1 MSQYGTGYGASGSD
15 GGGPEYDTHGRYGGY
30 GRDGEYRTQA
40 GQDDYQD
47 HAAIR
52 LAADH
57 AADHAAGF
65 GGSRRG
71 APVVTFENVSK
82 HYGRLRAVDGLT
94 LDLRAGETVALLGP
108 NGAGKSTSLDMLLAL
123 RKPTSGKIKMFGSD
137 PYHAVKSG
145 QVGAMLQSGGLM
157 PEVTVRELVT
167 LVTGLHP
174 RPVPVDTTLRRAG
187 VAQIAEQRVD
197 RLSGGQ
203 TQRVRFALA
212 ITGESELLV
221 LDEPTTA
228 MDVET
233 RQRFWANMK
242 AEAAEGRTIL
252 FATHY
257 LEEADQ
263 AADRILVINRGRLLA
278 DGTPAEIKARAGA
291 KQLSFRLGGVDE
303 PFLLGLP
310 GLVSLEIRND
320 VVHIQSR
327 DSDATLY
334 ALLDA
339 GYRPKEVEIG
349 SLGLEQ
355 AFIAITAEDDRSN
368 AAEPVAGETAS

>member
-1 MSQYGTGYGASGSD
+1 MSHSGTG
-15 GGGPEYDTHGRYGGY
+15 
-30 GRDGEYRTQA
+30 
-40 GQDDYQD
+40 
-47 HAAIR
+47 
-52 LAADH
+52 
-57 AADHAAGF
+57 
-65 GGSRRG
+65 
-71 APVVTFENVSK
+71 PVVSFDNVSK
-82 HYGRLRAVDGLT
+82 HYGSLKAVDGLS
-94 LDLRAGETVALLGP
+94 LELRGGETVALLGP

-123 RKPTSGKIKMFGSD
+123 RKPTSGTITMFGRD
-137 PYHAVKSG
+137 PYHAVRAG
-145 QVGAMLQSGGLM
+145 EVGAMLQSGGLM

-174 RPVPVDTTLRRAG
+174 RPVPIATTMRRAG
-187 VAQIAEQRVD
+187 IADIADQRVD

-212 ITGESELLV
+212 IVGECPLIV
-221 LDEPTTA
+221 LDEPTAA

-233 RQRFWANMK
+233 RRMFWASMK
-242 AEAAEGRTIL
+242 EEVAEGKTLL

-263 AADRILVINRGRLLA
+263 AADRVLVINRGRLLA

-291 KQLSFRLGGVDE
+291 KQVSFRLGNVAE

-310 GLVSLEIRND
+310 GIVSLD
-320 VVHIQSR
+320 VRGDIVHIQTS

-339 GYRPKEVEIG
+339 GYRPRELEIG

-355 AFIAITAEDDRSN
+355 AFLAITAEDDRVN
-368 AAEPVAGETAS
+368 TAA

>member
-1 MSQYGTGYGASGSD
+1 MSHTGTG
-15 GGGPEYDTHGRYGGY
+15 
-30 GRDGEYRTQA
+30 
-40 GQDDYQD
+40 
-47 HAAIR
+47 
-52 LAADH
+52 
-57 AADHAAGF
+57 
-65 GGSRRG
+65 
-71 APVVTFENVSK
+71 PVVSFENVSK
-82 HYGRLRAVDGLT
+82 HYGSLKAVDGLS
-94 LDLRAGETVALLGP
+94 LELRGGETVALLGP

-123 RKPTSGKIKMFGSD
+123 RKPTSGKIRMFNED
-137 PYHAVKSG
+137 PYSAVKSG
-145 QVGAMLQSGGLM
+145 RVGAMLQSGGLM

-167 LVTGLHP
+167 LVAGLHP
-174 RPVPVDTTLRRAG
+174 RPIPVNKTLRAAG
-187 VAQIAEQRVD
+187 IESVADQRVD

-212 ITGESELLV
+212 VAGDCDLIV

-233 RQRFWANMK
+233 RQRFWATMK
-242 AEAAEGRTIL
+242 EEVAEGKTLL

-278 DGTPAEIKARAGA
+278 DGSPEEIKKRAGA
-291 KQLSFRLGGVDE
+291 KRMSFRLPNVPE
-303 PFLLGLP
+303 QAFLGLP
-310 GLVSLEIRND
+310 GLVSVETRHDL
-320 VVHIQSR
+320 VHIQTS

-339 GYRPKEVEIG
+339 GYRPSEIEVG

-355 AFIAITAEDDRSN
+355 AFLAITAEDDDR
-368 AAEPVAGETAS
+368 AGEEPAAAAH

>member
-1 MSQYGTGYGASGSD
+1 MSHSGTDYRPAETSGSVASSA
-15 GGGPEYDTHGRYGGY
+15 R
-30 GRDGEYRTQA
+30 
-40 GQDDYQD
+40 
-47 HAAIR
+47 HAA
-52 LAADH
+52 
-57 AADHAAGF
+57 AG
-65 GGSRRG
+65 RT
-71 APVVTFENVSK
+71 PVVSFVNVSK
-82 HYGRLRAVDGLT
+82 HYGNLKAVEGLN

-123 RKPTSGKIKMFGSD
+123 RKPTSGQIKMFGSD

-145 QVGAMLQSGGLM
+145 RVGAMLQSGGLM

-167 LVTGLHP
+167 LVTKLHP
-174 RPVPVDTTLRRAG
+174 RPEPVEVTLKRAG
-187 VAQIAEQRVD
+187 IAQFADQRVD

-212 ITGESELLV
+212 ICGQAELIV
-221 LDEPTTA
+221 LDEPTAA

-233 RQRFWANMK
+233 RRVFWASMRDEV
-242 AEAAEGRTIL
+242 AQGRTLL

-291 KQLSFRLGGVDE
+291 KRLSFRLDNVDE
-303 PFLLGLP
+303 QFLLGLP
-310 GLVSLEIRND
+310 ALVNLEVRHD
-320 VVHIQSR
+320 FVQIQSS

-334 ALLDA
+334 AILDA
-339 GYRPKEVEIG
+339 GYRPHELEVA

-355 AFIAITAEDDRSN
+355 AFIAITAEDDRANGTS
-368 AAEPVAGETAS
+368 ADQTAGN

>member
-1 MSQYGTGYGASGSD
+1 MGGA
-15 GGGPEYDTHGRYGGY
+15 
-30 GRDGEYRTQA
+30 
-40 GQDDYQD
+40 
-47 HAAIR
+47 
-52 LAADH
+52 
-57 AADHAAGF
+57 
-65 GGSRRG
+65 
-71 APVVTFENVSK
+71 VVSFDNVSK
-82 HYGRLRAVDGLT
+82 HYGSLRAVDGLT
-94 LDLRAGETVALLGP
+94 LELRPGETVALLGP

-123 RKPTSGKIKMFGSD
+123 RKPTSGKIRMFGKD
-137 PYHAVKSG
+137 PYHAVKG
-145 QVGAMLQSGGLM
+145 GKVGAMLQSGGLM

-174 RPVPVDTTLRRAG
+174 RPVPVATTMRRAG
-187 VAQIAEQRVD
+187 IEKIADQRVD

-212 ITGESELLV
+212 IVGECPLVV

-233 RQRFWANMK
+233 RRMFWASMK
-242 AEAAEGRTIL
+242 EEVAEGKTLL

-278 DGTPAEIKARAGA
+278 DGTPGEIKERAGA
-291 KQLSFRLGGVDE
+291 KRLSFRMEKVDE
-303 PFLLGLP
+303 SFLLGLP
-310 GLVSLEIRND
+310 GLVSLD
-320 VVHIQSR
+320 VRHDLVQIQTK
-327 DSDATLY
+327 DSDSTLY

-339 GYRPKEVEIG
+339 GYRPREVEIG

-355 AFIAITAEDDRSN
+355 AFLAITAEDNR
-368 AAEPVAGETAS
+368 AEDNRAEGNTPEGNTAQDKPAKDNLAQAGDHA

>member
-1 MSQYGTGYGASGSD
+1 MSHSGTDYRPAETSGSVASSV
-15 GGGPEYDTHGRYGGY
+15 R
-30 GRDGEYRTQA
+30 
-40 GQDDYQD
+40 
-47 HAAIR
+47 HAA
-52 LAADH
+52 
-57 AADHAAGF
+57 AG
-65 GGSRRG
+65 RT
-71 APVVTFENVSK
+71 PVVSFVNVSK
-82 HYGRLRAVDGLT
+82 HYGNLKAVEGLN

-123 RKPTSGKIKMFGSD
+123 RKPTSGQIKMFGSD

-145 QVGAMLQSGGLM
+145 RVGAMLQSGGLM

-167 LVTGLHP
+167 LVTKLHP
-174 RPVPVDTTLRRAG
+174 KPEPVEVTLKRAG
-187 VAQIAEQRVD
+187 IAQFADQRVD

-212 ITGESELLV
+212 ICGQAELIV
-221 LDEPTTA
+221 LDEPTAA

-233 RQRFWANMK
+233 RRVFWSSMRDEVAQ
-242 AEAAEGRTIL
+242 GRTLL

-263 AADRILVINRGRLLA
+263 AADRILVISRGRLLA

-291 KQLSFRLGGVDE
+291 KRLSFRLDNVDE
-303 PFLLGLP
+303 QFLLGLP
-310 GLVSLEIRND
+310 ALVNLEVRHD
-320 VVHIQSR
+320 FVQIQSS

-334 ALLDA
+334 AILDA
-339 GYRPKEVEIG
+339 GYRPHELEVA

-355 AFIAITAEDDRSN
+355 AFIAITAEDDRANGTS
-368 AAEPVAGETAS
+368 ADQTAGN

>member
-1 MSQYGTGYGASGSD
+1 MSGA
-15 GGGPEYDTHGRYGGY
+15 
-30 GRDGEYRTQA
+30 
-40 GQDDYQD
+40 
-47 HAAIR
+47 
-52 LAADH
+52 
-57 AADHAAGF
+57 
-65 GGSRRG
+65 
-71 APVVTFENVSK
+71 VVTFDNVSK
-82 HYGRLRAVDGLT
+82 HYGSLKAVEGLS
-94 LDLRAGETVALLGP
+94 LELRAGETVALLGP

-123 RKPTSGKIKMFGSD
+123 RKPTSGKIRMFGKD
-137 PYHAVKSG
+137 PYHAVKNG
-145 QVGAMLQSGGLM
+145 LVGAMLQSGGLM

-174 RPVPVDTTLRRAG
+174 KPEPVATTLRRAG
-187 VAQIAEQRVD
+187 IDKIADQRVD

-212 ITGESELLV
+212 IVGKCDLIV

-233 RQRFWANMK
+233 RRLFWASMK
-242 AEAAEGRTIL
+242 EEVASGKTLL

-263 AADRILVINRGRLLA
+263 AADRIMVINRGRLLA
-278 DGTPAEIKARAGA
+278 DGTPAEIKERAGA
-291 KQLSFRLGGVDE
+291 KRLSFRLEKVNE

-310 GLVSLEIRND
+310 GLVNLDVRGN
-320 VVHIQSR
+320 VVHIQSS

-334 ALLDA
+334 AVLDA
-339 GYRPKEVEIG
+339 GYRPTEIEVS

-355 AFIAITAEDDRSN
+355 AFLAITAEDDRANVGSAAASSN
-368 AAEPVAGETAS
+368 AKEMA

>member
-1 MSQYGTGYGASGSD
+1 MNQFEPSYRAVRSDGSGSGYGSATAQGPGSG
-15 GGGPEYDTHGRYGGY
+15 YGGS
-30 GRDGEYRTQA
+30 A
-40 GQDDYQD
+40 GYD
-47 HAAIR
+47 
-52 LAADH
+52 
-57 AADHAAGF
+57 
-65 GGSRRG
+65 S
-71 APVVTFENVSK
+71 APVVSFQNVSK
-82 HYGRLRAVDGLT
+82 HYASLKAVDGLS
-94 LDLRAGETVALLGP
+94 LDLRPGETVALLGP

-123 RKPTSGKIKMFGSD
+123 RKPTSGRIRMFGSD

-145 QVGAMLQSGGLM
+145 RVGAMLQSGGLM

-167 LVTGLHP
+167 LVTSFHP
-174 RPVPVDTTLRRAG
+174 RPEPVDTTLKRAG
-187 VAQIAEQRVD
+187 IDKFADQRVD

-212 ITGESELLV
+212 IVGQVELIV
-221 LDEPTTA
+221 LDEPTSA

-233 RQRFWANMK
+233 RQLFWASMK
-242 AEAAEGRTIL
+242 EEVAEGRTLL

-291 KQLSFRLGGVDE
+291 KRLTFHLDQVDE

-310 GLVSLEIRND
+310 GLVNLEVRRD
-320 VVHIQSR
+320 FVQIQTS

-334 ALLDA
+334 AVLDA
-339 GYRPKEVEIG
+339 GHRPREIEITG
-349 SLGLEQ
+349 LGLEQ
-355 AFIAITAEDDRSN
+355 AFLAITAEDDRAN
-368 AAEPVAGETAS
+368 GNDHAGETN